1 MYADATILSSMKI
14 YEAKINFFQYILHS
28 YGYTKQGTI
37 ILTIKEDKGMT
48 TTYKPKGYSSVT
60 PYIIVAEAEQFIAF
74 IQHSFDAVELER
86 HTRPDG
92 TIQHAACRIGDA
104 IIEIGGGTNKDF
116 PPMKCALHLYVEDA
130 DEVYNRA
137 LKAGARSLY
146 EPQNHDYGE
155 RSGGVED
162 PFGNHWYIATSIS
175 R

>member
-1 MYADATILSSMKI
+1 MAAP
-14 YEAKINFFQYILHS
+14 
-28 YGYTKQGTI
+28 
-37 ILTIKEDKGMT
+37 
-48 TTYKPKGYSSVT
+48 YKPQGYSTVT
-60 PYIIVAEAEQFIAF
+60 PYFIVAGADRFIEF
-74 IQHSFDAVELER
+74 LRNGFDAEELER

-92 TIQHAACRIGDA
+92 SIQHAACRIGDS
-104 IIEIGGGTNKDF
+104 IIEIGGGTNEDF
-116 PPMKCALHLYVEDA
+116 PPMNNAIHLFVEDA

-162 PFGNHWYIATSIS
+162 PFGNHWYIATNIS

>member
-1 MYADATILSSMKI
+1 
-14 YEAKINFFQYILHS
+14 
-28 YGYTKQGTI
+28 
-37 ILTIKEDKGMT
+37 MT
-48 TTYKPKGYSSVT
+48 APYKPQGYSTVT
-60 PYIIVAEAEQFIAF
+60 PYFLVAEAYRFIEFLEICFNAE
-74 IQHSFDAVELER
+74 ELEK

-92 TIQHAACRIGDA
+92 SLQHAAFRIGDS

-116 PPMKCALHLYVEDA
+116 PPMKCAIHLFVKDT
-130 DEVYNRA
+130 DEVYDRA

-162 PFGNHWYIATSIS
+162 PFGNHWYIATNIS